1 MADQGLEFPAQ
12 RATLDPIDHEPAVA
26 GACGDA
32 VVGVDVV
39 EVLVDV
45 LPAFDEVV
53 VGGSAC
59 SSLKFA
65 CQPGKKK
72 VGSGCLPQLF
82 WMASVRAWPNPV
94 LPVGLGATTT

>member
-1 MADQGLEFPAQ
+1 VADQGLEFPAE
-12 RATLDPIDHEPAVA
+12 RATLDPVDHETAVA

-45 LPAFDEVV
+45 FPAFDEIV

-59 SSLKFA
+59 SSLDLL
-65 CQPGKKK
+65 
-72 VGSGCLPQLF
+72 VI
-82 WMASVRAWPNPV
+82 R
-94 LPVGLGATTT
+94 